1 MRLVLRRGRL
11 EAQRAGALI
20 TSANDALCGNDQ
32 PAYWRFEHR
41 DNVDGALRAAAG
53 PALARACLELPRVE
67 DSDVRRDIAR
77 WPGGCKRGAS
87 APVRCPTGS
96 AVATAASGDLDAAVV
111 VHAVAPDV
119 ELTHGRYSGRYSG
132 SSDDRDRLPEEL
144 LRGAYAAA
152 LAAAAA
158 AATTAACPALGAG
171 VKGWAPAVTA
181 AFGLD
186 AAARAAGGGLDAVA
200 FVLGD
205 DAAWRDW
212 ARVAAALLGPPAG
225 GGAGLADAAASGAD
239 LEWTLA
245 PAPAGGGDALRL
257 RDLPEFG
264 RPRAS
269 WATEAAGTRSGGN
282 AWRWNPSDVRAV

>member
-20 TSANDALCGNDQ
+20 TSANDALSGNDQ

-41 DNVDGALRAAAG
+41 HNVDGALRAAAG

-96 AVATAASGDLDAAVV
+96 AVATAASGDLDAVVV

-171 VKGWAPAVTA
+171 VKGWRPAISAAILVDA
-181 AFGLD
+181 LCRKRASLPADVDVFLGSDDAWVAFGKSFRLLLGAADEVEDDPKGPVAWRFDDDDARLPYD
-186 AAARAAGGGLDAVA
+186 AAADTTV
-200 FVLGD
+200 
-205 DAAWRDW
+205 
-212 ARVAAALLGPPAG
+212 
-225 GGAGLADAAASGAD
+225 D
-239 LEWTLA
+239 LSA
-245 PAPAGGGDALRL
+245 IP
-257 RDLPEFG
+257 DL
-264 RPRAS
+264 RPRPRRKNAGYAGDH
-269 WATEAAGTRSGGN
+269 WAPTDNGWG
-282 AWRWNPSDVRAV
+282 

>member
-20 TSANDALCGNDQ
+20 TSANDALSGNDQ

-41 DNVDGALRAAAG
+41 DNVNDTLRAAAG

-96 AVATAASGDLDAAVV
+96 AVATAASGDLDAVVV

-171 VKGWAPAVTA
+171 VKGWRPAISAAILVDA
-181 AFGLD
+181 LCRKRASLPADVDVFLGSDDAWVAFGKSFRLLLGAADEVEDDPKGPVAWRFDDDDARLPYD
-186 AAARAAGGGLDAVA
+186 AAADTTV
-200 FVLGD
+200 
-205 DAAWRDW
+205 
-212 ARVAAALLGPPAG
+212 
-225 GGAGLADAAASGAD
+225 D
-239 LEWTLA
+239 LSA
-245 PAPAGGGDALRL
+245 IP
-257 RDLPEFG
+257 DL
-264 RPRAS
+264 RPRPRRKNAGYAGDH
-269 WATEAAGTRSGGN
+269 WAPTDNGWG
-282 AWRWNPSDVRAV
+282 

>member
-41 DNVDGALRAAAG
+41 DNNVDGALRAAAG

-132 SSDDRDRLPEEL
+132 SGDDR
-144 LRGAYAAA
+144 GAAA
-152 LAAAAA
+152 QTWREEGAADLVQEVERAVGED
-158 AATTAACPALGAG
+158 CR
-171 VKGWAPAVTA
+171 GWT
-181 AFGLD
+181 G
-186 AAARAAGGGLDAVA
+186 RS
-200 FVLGD
+200 
-205 DAAWRDW
+205 
-212 ARVAAALLGPPAG
+212 G
-225 GGAGLADAAASGAD
+225 GGAESTPGIGA
-239 LEWTLA
+239 L
-245 PAPAGGGDALRL
+245 GGRGC
-257 RDLPEFG
+257 
-264 RPRAS
+264 
-269 WATEAAGTRSGGN
+269 
-282 AWRWNPSDVRAV
+282 AVGP

>member
-1 MRLVLRRGRL
+1 M
-11 EAQRAGALI
+11 
-20 TSANDALCGNDQ
+20 
-32 PAYWRFEHR
+32 
-41 DNVDGALRAAAG
+41 
-53 PALARACLELPRVE
+53 
-67 DSDVRRDIAR
+67 
-77 WPGGCKRGAS
+77 
-87 APVRCPTGS
+87 
-96 AVATAASGDLDAAVV
+96 

-245 PAPAGGGDALRL
+245 PAAAGGGDALRL

-282 AWRWNPSDVRAV
+282 AWRWNPSDVRGV